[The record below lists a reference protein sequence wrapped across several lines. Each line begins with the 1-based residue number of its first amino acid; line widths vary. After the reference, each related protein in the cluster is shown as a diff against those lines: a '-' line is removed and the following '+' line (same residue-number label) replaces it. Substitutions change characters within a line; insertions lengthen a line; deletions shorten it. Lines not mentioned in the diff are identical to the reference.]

1 MGMDGIGRRLVGAA
15 AAPFGRDFWSARAV
29 AAVCGTVL
37 TVGTGVAQVGIGDG
51 YRASISSLETVV
63 RTAETRI
70 AAIDAA
76 VFEFKL
82 FESNAAL
89 VQVLTA
95 SGAILPELRDL
106 IRQLGFNDRRHAFL
120 AILAEVHPDPA
131 EFKAEVAE
139 YDRLTAGAVAWDK
152 ALADAMIAME
162 RDVIIAAHQLQQE
175 LVRQKFDALA
185 ARDAES
191 DALDRYATI
200 GFTLT
205 QAGVLLVLFANLI
218 AERRSRPAAPPAEP
232 ASQSGGSPTGA

>member
-1 MGMDGIGRRLVGAA
+1 
-15 AAPFGRDFWSARAV
+15 
-29 AAVCGTVL
+29 
-37 TVGTGVAQVGIGDG
+37 
-51 YRASISSLETVV
+51 
-63 RTAETRI
+63 
-70 AAIDAA
+70 
-76 VFEFKL
+76 
-82 FESNAAL
+82 
-89 VQVLTA
+89 
-95 SGAILPELRDL
+95 
-106 IRQLGFNDRRHAFL
+106 
-120 AILAEVHPDPA
+120 
-131 EFKAEVAE
+131 
-139 YDRLTAGAVAWDK
+139 
-152 ALADAMIAME
+152 ME